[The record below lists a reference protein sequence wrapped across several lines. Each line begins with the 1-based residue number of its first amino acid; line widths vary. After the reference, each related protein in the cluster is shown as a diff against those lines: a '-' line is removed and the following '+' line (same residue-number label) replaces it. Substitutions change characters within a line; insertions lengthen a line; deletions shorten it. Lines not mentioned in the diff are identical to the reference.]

1 MLVPVFPP
9 ESEDIAGNPYG
20 SIIAERLVSCNA
32 IFLFLVKFSSFFPLP
47 RPSRR
52 APDGKFVKI
61 SCKRYFFHLTAD
73 RINTNIVPRLGPG
86 LWMNRVPG
94 CPALKME
101 GQLMLI
107 KGTEGILPFQNSTT
121 RLAAPS
127 GGKRVGRQSS
137 RYDHIS
143 LSSPAGLEKQDFQNA
158 VAMLSQQVRTNTS
171 TGKIQELH
179 RLVSSGE
186 YRVDPREVAARMLLL
201 EEGE

>member
-1 MLVPVFPP
+1 MQRYFFDYPAF
-9 ESEDIAGNPYG
+9 
-20 SIIAERLVSCNA
+20 
-32 IFLFLVKFSSFFPLP
+32 FLLP
-47 RPSRR
+47 DG
-52 APDGKFVKI
+52 PDGKFVKI
-61 SCKRYFFHLTAD
+61 SRERYFFHLTAD
-73 RINTNIVPRLGPG
+73 RNNTNIVPWPVPG
-86 LWMNRVPG
+86 QNRVPG

-107 KGTEGILPFQNSTT
+107 KGTEGFLPLKNSTT
-121 RLAAPS
+121 RLTAPS
-127 GGKRVGRQSS
+127 GGRRTGRQGS
-137 RYDHIS
+137 RYDNLS
-143 LSSPAGLEKQDFQNA
+143 LSAPAELEKRDFQKA

>member
-1 MLVPVFPP
+1 
-9 ESEDIAGNPYG
+9 
-20 SIIAERLVSCNA
+20 
-32 IFLFLVKFSSFFPLP
+32 
-47 RPSRR
+47 
-52 APDGKFVKI
+52 
-61 SCKRYFFHLTAD
+61 
-73 RINTNIVPRLGPG
+73 
-86 LWMNRVPG
+86 
-94 CPALKME
+94 
-101 GQLMLI
+101 MLI

-127 GGKRVGRQSS
+127 GGKRAGRPSS

-158 VAMLSQQVRTNTS
+158 VAMLSQQVRTNPS

-201 EEGE
+201 EEGD